1 MGQGIILA
9 EIRAPT
15 KAPIAWGNQWTNAK
29 VPITCK
35 NADKKGVAYAQRL
48 GLFNFIPHDGLVEVE
63 EHEEADVSRSGY
75 AWLERPAA
83 PKKADDAQLLVAI
96 KAAMARGRGTYGSP
110 RVHRE
115 LRAHGLR
122 VSKKRI
128 ERLMRE
134 NGLVARR
141 KRRFVHTTDS
151 RHDQPI
157 APNVL
162 ARNFNVGATNEAW
175 VGDVTY
181 IPTREGWLYLAVL
194 LDLFSRRVVGWA
206 TSAANDRELALRALD
221 HALRTR
227 RPRPGL
233 VHHTD
238 RGSPYAS
245 DEYRRTL
252 DRHAIVASM
261 SRTGDC
267 YDNAV
272 AESFF
277 ATLKAEHVD
286 HEDFATRAVGT
297 ASIGD
302 YIESFYNSAR
312 RHSHVGY
319 VSPIE
324 FELRS
329 QTKALAA

>member
-1 MGQGIILA
+1 MKFAFIAA
-9 EIRAPT
+9 E
-15 KAPIAWGNQWTNAK
+15 KALYPIA
-29 VPITCK
+29 VLCEVV
-35 NADKKGVAYAQRL
+35 GVT
-48 GLFNFIPHDGLVEVE
+48 
-63 EHEEADVSRSGY
+63 RSGY
-75 AWLERPAA
+75 YAWSDRPASS
-83 PKKADDAQLLVAI
+83 KKIADAQLLVEI
-96 KAAMARGRGTYGSP
+96 RAAMKRGRGAYGSP
-110 RVHRE
+110 RVHLD
-115 LRAHGLR
+115 LRARGIR
-122 VSKKRI
+122 VSRKRV

-134 NGLVARR
+134 NGLEARQ

-151 RHDQPI
+151 RHDDPI
-157 APNVL
+157 APNLL
-162 ARNFNVGATNEAW
+162 ARDFDVAAANKIW

-181 IPTREGWLYLAVL
+181 ISTSQGWLYLAVL
-194 LDLFSRRVVGWA
+194 LDLFSRRIVGWA
-206 TSAANDRELALRALD
+206 TSVTNDTDLALAALER
-221 HALRTR
+221 ALRTR
-227 RPRPGL
+227 QPARGL

-245 DEYRRTL
+245 GDYRAAL
-252 DRHAIVASM
+252 ERHGIIASM

-286 HEDFATRAVGT
+286 YEDFSTNDVAT

-302 YIESFYNSAR
+302 YIENFYNSAR

-324 FELRS
+324 FELRAHS
-329 QTKALAA
+329 QQIAA

>member
-1 MGQGIILA
+1 VRFVFIAA
-9 EIRAPT
+9 EKALYPIRLLCE
-15 KAPIAWGNQWTNAK
+15 
-29 VPITCK
+29 VLE
-35 NADKKGVAYAQRL
+35 VA
-48 GLFNFIPHDGLVEVE
+48 
-63 EHEEADVSRSGY
+63 RSGY
-75 AWLERPAA
+75 YAWVDRAVS
-83 PKKADDAQLLVAI
+83 PKKIADARLLLEI
-96 KAAMARGRGTYGSP
+96 KAALVRGRGAYGSP

-115 LRAHGLR
+115 LRAHGIR
-122 VSKKRI
+122 VGKKRI

-134 NGLVARR
+134 NGLEARQ

-151 RHDQPI
+151 RHEHPI

-162 ARNFNVGATNEAW
+162 DRQFDVDQANQAW

-181 IPTREGWLYLAVL
+181 IPTAQGWLYLAVL
-194 LDLFSRRVVGWA
+194 LDLFSRRIVGWA
-206 TSAANDRELALRALD
+206 TSAINDRDLALSALYQALRA
-221 HALRTR
+221 R
-227 RPRPGL
+227 RPPPGL

-245 DEYRRTL
+245 DDYRRVL
-252 DRHAIVASM
+252 AAHAITASM

-286 HEDFATRAVGT
+286 HQDFATRELGT

-302 YIESFYNSAR
+302 YIEAFYNCAR
-312 RHSHVGY
+312 RHSHIGY

-329 QTKALAA
+329 QTNAIAA

>member
-1 MGQGIILA
+1 MKFVFITA
-9 EIRAPT
+9 EKAHYPIRML
-15 KAPIAWGNQWTNAK
+15 
-29 VPITCK
+29 CE
-35 NADKKGVAYAQRL
+35 L
-48 GLFNFIPHDGLVEVE
+48 LE
-63 EHEEADVSRSGY
+63 VSRSGY
-75 AWLERPAA
+75 YAWLDRPAA
-83 PKKADDAQLLVAI
+83 PKAVSDAQLVVEI
-96 KAAMARGRGTYGSP
+96 KAAMRRGRGAYGSP

-115 LRAHGLR
+115 LRARGVR
-122 VSKKRI
+122 VGKKRI

-134 NGLVARR
+134 NELVARQ

-151 RHDQPI
+151 HHEHPI

-162 ARNFNVGATNEAW
+162 GRNFDATAANQAW

-181 IPTREGWLYLAVL
+181 IPTGEGWLYLAVL

-206 TSAANDRELALRALD
+206 TSATNDTELALRALD
-221 HALRTR
+221 SALRAR
-227 RPRPGL
+227 RPRAGL

-245 DEYRRTL
+245 SEYRSVL
-252 DRHAIVASM
+252 AVHAIVASM

-286 HEDFATRAVGT
+286 HEDFATRDLGT
-297 ASIGD
+297 ASVGD
-302 YIESFYNSAR
+302 YIEGFYNCAR

-329 QTKALAA
+329 QTNAMIAA

>member
-1 MGQGIILA
+1 VKFVFIAA
-9 EIRAPT
+9 E
-15 KAPIAWGNQWTNAK
+15 KALYPVRMLCT
-29 VPITCK
+29 V
-35 NADKKGVAYAQRL
+35 L
-48 GLFNFIPHDGLVEVE
+48 E
-63 EHEEADVSRSGY
+63 VSRSGFY
-75 AWLERPAA
+75 AWVDRPTPLKTTADARLLLEIRAA
-83 PKKADDAQLLVAI
+83 LV
-96 KAAMARGRGTYGSP
+96 RGRGAYGSP
-110 RVHRE
+110 RIHRE
-115 LRAHGLR
+115 LRARGIR
-122 VSKKRI
+122 VGKKRI

-134 NGLVARR
+134 NGLVARQ

-151 RHDQPI
+151 RHEHPI
-157 APNVL
+157 APNL
-162 ARNFNVGATNEAW
+162 LDRHFDPKAANEVWA
-175 VGDVTY
+175 GDVTY
-181 IPTREGWLYLAVL
+181 IATGEGWLYLAVL

-206 TSAANDRELALRALD
+206 TSAVNDRQLALNALGHAVRAR
-221 HALRTR
+221 HPA
-227 RPRPGL
+227 PGL

-245 DEYRRTL
+245 DEYRQAL
-252 DRHAIVASM
+252 VDRGIVASM

-286 HEDFATRAVGT
+286 HEDFATRALGT

-302 YIESFYNSAR
+302 YVESFYNAAR
-312 RHSHVGY
+312 RHSHLGY

-329 QTKALAA
+329 QTGAIAA

>member
-1 MGQGIILA
+1 MRFVFIAA
-9 EIRAPT
+9 E
-15 KAPIAWGNQWTNAK
+15 KAKYP
-29 VPITCK
+29 VRMLCE
-35 NADKKGVAYAQRL
+35 L
-48 GLFNFIPHDGLVEVE
+48 L
-63 EHEEADVSRSGY
+63 DVSRSGY
-75 AWLERPAA
+75 YAWVDRPAP
-83 PKKADDAQLLVAI
+83 PKTISDARLVVEI
-96 KAAMARGRGTYGSP
+96 KAAMVRGRGTYGSP
-110 RVHRE
+110 RVHRD
-115 LRAHGLR
+115 LLAHGIR
-122 VSKKRI
+122 VNKKRV
-128 ERLMRE
+128 ERLMRASD
-134 NGLVARR
+134 LVARQ

-151 RHDQPI
+151 NHDHPI

-162 ARNFNVGATNEAW
+162 ARDFNVKAANKAW

-181 IPTREGWLYLAVL
+181 IPTGEGWLYLAVL

-206 TSAANDRELALRALD
+206 TSATNDTELALRALD
-221 HALRTR
+221 GALRAR
-227 RPRPGL
+227 HPRAGL

-245 DEYRRTL
+245 GDYRGML
-252 DRHAIVASM
+252 DLNSIVASM

-286 HEDFATRAVGT
+286 HEDFATRDLGT

-302 YIESFYNSAR
+302 YIEGFYNCAR

-329 QTKALAA
+329 QTKAFAA

>member
-1 MGQGIILA
+1 VKFVFIAA
-9 EIRAPT
+9 E
-15 KAPIAWGNQWTNAK
+15 KALYP
-29 VPITCK
+29 V
-35 NADKKGVAYAQRL
+35 RL
-48 GLFNFIPHDGLVEVE
+48 LCEVLE
-63 EHEEADVSRSGY
+63 VSRSGFY
-75 AWLERPAA
+75 AWVDRPAP
-83 PKKADDAQLLVAI
+83 PKTTADARLVLEI
-96 KAAMARGRGTYGSP
+96 RAALVRGRGAYGSP

-115 LRAHGLR
+115 LRAQGTR

-134 NGLVARR
+134 NGIVARH

-151 RHDQPI
+151 RHTHPI
-157 APNVL
+157 APNL
-162 ARNFNVGATNEAW
+162 LDRHFEPKAANEAW
-175 VGDVTY
+175 AGDVTY
-181 IPTREGWLYLAVL
+181 IATGEGWLYLAVL

-206 TSAANDRELALRALD
+206 TSAVNDRGLALEALRRALRSR
-221 HALRTR
+221 HPA
-227 RPRPGL
+227 PGL

-245 DEYRRTL
+245 DEYRQAL
-252 DRHAIVASM
+252 VDRGISASM

-286 HEDFATRAVGT
+286 YEDFATRAVGT

-302 YIESFYNSAR
+302 YVESFYNTAR
-312 RHSHVGY
+312 RHSHLGY
-319 VSPIE
+319 LSPIE

-329 QTKALAA
+329 QIETIAA

>member
-1 MGQGIILA
+1 M
-9 EIRAPT
+9 
-15 KAPIAWGNQWTNAK
+15 
-29 VPITCK
+29 V
-35 NADKKGVAYAQRL
+35 
-48 GLFNFIPHDGLVEVE
+48 
-63 EHEEADVSRSGY
+63 
-75 AWLERPAA
+75 
-83 PKKADDAQLLVAI
+83 
-96 KAAMARGRGTYGSP
+96 RGRGAYGSP
-110 RVHRE
+110 RVRRD
-115 LRAHGLR
+115 LQAHGIR
-122 VSKKRI
+122 VNKKRV

-134 NGLVARR
+134 NDLVARQ
-141 KRRFVHTTDS
+141 KRRFVVTTDS
-151 RHDQPI
+151 HHDHPI

-162 ARNFNVGATNEAW
+162 DRSFDVKAANEAW

-181 IPTREGWLYLAVL
+181 IPTGEGWLYLAVL
-194 LDLFSRRVVGWA
+194 LDLFSRRVVGWS
-206 TSAANDRELALRALD
+206 TSATNDTELALRALNQAL
-221 HALRTR
+221 HAR
-227 RPRPGL
+227 RPRAGL

-245 DEYRRTL
+245 GDYRGAL
-252 DRHAIVASM
+252 DVHAIVASM

-286 HEDFATRAVGT
+286 HEDFATRDLGT

-302 YIESFYNSAR
+302 YIETFYNCAR
-312 RHSHVGY
+312 RHSHLGY

-329 QTKALAA
+329 QTKAIAA

>member
-1 MGQGIILA
+1 MRFVFIAA
-9 EIRAPT
+9 E
-15 KAPIAWGNQWTNAK
+15 KASYPI
-29 VPITCK
+29 VLLC
-35 NADKKGVAYAQRL
+35 
-48 GLFNFIPHDGLVEVE
+48 EVL
-63 EHEEADVSRSGY
+63 DVTRSGFY
-75 AWLERPAA
+75 AWMARPAS
-83 PKKADDAQLLVAI
+83 PKKIADAQLVVEI
-96 KAAMARGRGTYGSP
+96 KAAMKRGRGAYGSP

-115 LRAHGLR
+115 LRAHGIR
-122 VSKKRI
+122 VSKKRV

-134 NGLVARR
+134 NGLVARQ

-151 RHDQPI
+151 RHAFPI

-162 ARNFNVGATNEAW
+162 DRNFDVKQPNQAW

-181 IPTREGWLYLAVL
+181 IPTAEGWLYLAVL

-206 TSAANDRELALRALD
+206 TSACNDRELALRALD
-221 HALRTR
+221 NAVRAR
-227 RPRPGL
+227 RPRRGL

-245 DEYRRTL
+245 DDYRRVLAT
-252 DRHAIVASM
+252 HAIVASM
-261 SRTGDC
+261 SGTGDC
-267 YDNAV
+267 YDNAA

-286 HEDFATRAVGT
+286 HEDFATRDVGT

-302 YIESFYNSAR
+302 YIENFYNCSR

-329 QTKALAA
+329 QTHAIAA

>member
-1 MGQGIILA
+1 MKFVFIAA
-9 EIRAPT
+9 E
-15 KAPIAWGNQWTNAK
+15 KALYP
-29 VPITCK
+29 V
-35 NADKKGVAYAQRL
+35 RL
-48 GLFNFIPHDGLVEVE
+48 LCTVLE
-63 EHEEADVSRSGY
+63 VSRSGY
-75 AWLERPAA
+75 YAWGHRPTR
-83 PKKADDAQLLVAI
+83 PKATADAQLVVEIRAALVRSREA
-96 KAAMARGRGTYGSP
+96 YGSP
-110 RVHRE
+110 RIHRE
-115 LRAHGLR
+115 LRAHGVR
-122 VSKKRI
+122 VGKKRI

-134 NGLVARR
+134 NNIVARQ

-151 RHDQPI
+151 RHEHPI
-157 APNVL
+157 APNL
-162 ARNFNVGATNEAW
+162 LERDFDPKAANETWA
-175 VGDVTY
+175 GDVTY
-181 IPTREGWLYLAVL
+181 IATGEGWLYLAVL

-206 TSAANDRELALRALD
+206 TSAVNDRQLALDALG
-221 HALRTR
+221 HAVRSR
-227 RPRPGL
+227 RPAPGL

-245 DEYRRTL
+245 DEYRQAL
-252 DRHAIVASM
+252 ADRGLVASM

-286 HEDFATRAVGT
+286 HEDFATRAIGT

-302 YIESFYNSAR
+302 YVERFYNTAR
-312 RHSHVGY
+312 RHSHLGY

-329 QTKALAA
+329 QTGAIAA

>member
-1 MGQGIILA
+1 VRFAFIAA
-9 EIRAPT
+9 EKALYPIRLL
-15 KAPIAWGNQWTNAK
+15 
-29 VPITCK
+29 C
-35 NADKKGVAYAQRL
+35 
-48 GLFNFIPHDGLVEVE
+48 EVL
-63 EHEEADVSRSGY
+63 DVTRSGY
-75 AWLERPAA
+75 YAWVDRPVS
-83 PKKADDAQLLVAI
+83 PKKIADAQLLVEI
-96 KAAMARGRGTYGSP
+96 KAAGARGRGAYGSP
-110 RVHRE
+110 RIHRE
-115 LRAHGLR
+115 LRAHGIR
-122 VSKKRI
+122 VGKKRV

-134 NGLVARR
+134 NGLEARQ

-151 RHDQPI
+151 RHDHPI

-162 ARNFNVGATNEAW
+162 DRQFDVDRTNQAW
-175 VGDVTY
+175 AGDVTY
-181 IPTREGWLYLAVL
+181 IPTAQGWLYLAVL

-206 TSAANDRELALRALD
+206 TSALNDRDLALSALNHALRA
-221 HALRTR
+221 R

-245 DEYRRTL
+245 DDYRRALVAHSIT
-252 DRHAIVASM
+252 ASM

-277 ATLKAEHVD
+277 ATLKAEHID
-286 HEDFATRAVGT
+286 HEDFATRELGT

-302 YIESFYNSAR
+302 YIEGFYNCAR

>member
-1 MGQGIILA
+1 VRFVFIA
-9 EIRAPT
+9 SK
-15 KAPIAWGNQWTNAK
+15 KALYP
-29 VPITCK
+29 VRMLCE
-35 NADKKGVAYAQRL
+35 L
-48 GLFNFIPHDGLVEVE
+48 LE
-63 EHEEADVSRSGY
+63 VSRSGY
-75 AWLERPAA
+75 YAWVDRPTPRKKTDDGRLVLE
-83 PKKADDAQLLVAI
+83 I
-96 KAAMARGRGTYGSP
+96 KAALVRGRGAYGSP
-110 RVHRE
+110 RVHLE
-115 LRAHGLR
+115 LRAHGIR
-122 VSKKRI
+122 VSKKRV

-134 NGLVARR
+134 NGLVGRQ
-141 KRRFVHTTDS
+141 KSRFVNTTDS
-151 RHDQPI
+151 RHEHPI

-162 ARNFNVGATNEAW
+162 DRHFDMDAANRAW

-181 IPTREGWLYLAVL
+181 IPTAEGWLYLAVL

-206 TSAANDRELALRALD
+206 TSATNDRELALCALYQ
-221 HALRTR
+221 ALRTR
-227 RPRPGL
+227 RPPPGL

-245 DEYRRTL
+245 DDYRSVL
-252 DRHAIVASM
+252 DAHAIVASM

-286 HEDFATRAVGT
+286 HEDFPTRAIGT
-297 ASIGD
+297 ASIGE
-302 YIESFYNSAR
+302 YIEGFYNCAR